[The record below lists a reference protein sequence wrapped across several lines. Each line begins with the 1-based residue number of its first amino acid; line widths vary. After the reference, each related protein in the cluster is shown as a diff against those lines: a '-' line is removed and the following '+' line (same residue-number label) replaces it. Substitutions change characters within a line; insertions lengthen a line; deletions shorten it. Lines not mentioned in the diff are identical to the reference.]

1 MNEMNANVDVKDT
14 LRKFITENFLPLS
27 GMESFEDSDSLLEQG
42 IIDSTGVLELLEF
55 IEGNFAI
62 QVEDNE
68 VIPENLD
75 SLNNLIAFIS
85 RKKKDAG
92 L

>member
-1 MNEMNANVDVKDT
+1 MTRNGQDEMKDE
-14 LRKFITENFLPLS
+14 LRDYITENFLPFS
-27 GMESFEDSDSLLEQG
+27 GLETFEDGDSLLENG

-55 IEGNFAI
+55 LEETYSI
-62 QVEDNE
+62 QVEDHE

-75 SLNNLIAFIS
+75 SIDDLAAFIT
-85 RKKKDAG
+85 RKKRDAG